1 MAKENS
7 PRKRI
12 AQLIRMLITRPFSYT
27 MKELADRL
35 EFSVGTIKGD
45 INILKSA
52 GFELEFDEN
61 YRYGFEAE
69 EGFQHLKDL
78 LHFTEKDKQFLWE
91 AIRNYELGG
100 IKRGERVEKKLN
112 SLYDYNRLG
121 FEFLRRPH
129 LAKIDLLEQAK
140 KEEKVVILKDYH
152 SSNSNVI
159 TDRYVE
165 PFHLNPSEDSLH
177 TFDIRKEELRHF
189 LISRFKRVEL
199 SDDSWSNKGKH
210 NIRATDAFF
219 IVNNEQVLVHLRLQ
233 VAAYNELIEKY
244 PNAKKDIVES
254 EEENMYDFQSMVN
267 REFLGLTNFI
277 LGYYDMIEVLAPTAL
292 IEHLQQE
299 IKKIQE
305 KFGGG

>member
-1 MAKENS
+1 MIEEKS

-12 AQLIRMLITRPFSYT
+12 ARLIRMLITRPFSYT

-35 EFSVGTIKGD
+35 ERSIGTIKGD
-45 INILKSA
+45 FNILKSA
-52 GFELEFDEN
+52 GFELKFDEN
-61 YRYGFEAE
+61 YRYGFETE
-69 EGFQHLKDL
+69 GGFQHLKDL

-100 IKRGERVEKKLN
+100 TKRGERVEKKLH

-140 KEEKVVILKDYH
+140 KEEKIVILKDYH

-177 TFDIRKEELRHF
+177 TFDTRKGELRHF

-199 SDDSWSNKGKH
+199 TNEPWNNKGKH

-244 PNAKKDIVES
+244 PNAKKDVVES
-254 EEENMYDFQSMVN
+254 EEKNIYDFQSKVN

-277 LGYYDMIEVLAPTAL
+277 LGYYDMIEVLSPNAL
-292 IEHLQQE
+292 MQHLQKE